1 MSKEENMTRGLVIKA
16 VASFFY
22 VEKNDEVFECR
33 ASTKLKRNRQKI
45 ITGDYV
51 EFDQKEKYIH
61 RIVERENELIRPKIA
76 NVKNDMLI
84 FSATEPNMNFG
95 LLDRMLLIMEK
106 NGLNST
112 IVITKIDLLE
122 IEELEQLKKKM
133 NYYQNI
139 GYPVLYSDLNGNVDE
154 IANTIKKDKYV
165 FTGQTGVGKS
175 TLINKLLP
183 ALNLQTQEISMA
195 LGRGKHTTR
204 EVTFYHFE
212 NSYIIDT
219 PGFSALEIN
228 LTKED
233 IRDNYV
239 DYVEYSPECRFNGCY
254 HLKEPNCAVKQAVSE
269 HPEME
274 ERYENYKKIMEELGE
289 RR

>member
-1 MSKEENMTRGLVIKA
+1 MTTGLVIKA
-16 VASFFY
+16 IASFFY
-22 VEKNDEVFECR
+22 VEKNDIVYECR

-51 EFDQKEKYIH
+51 EFDLDEKYIH
-61 RIVERENELIRPKIA
+61 KIVERDNELIRPKIA

-84 FSATEPNMNFG
+84 FSATEPKMNFG

-106 NGLNST
+106 NGLEST
-112 IVITKIDLLE
+112 IVITKVDLMSK
-122 IEELEQLKKKM
+122 EELMALKTEM
-133 NYYQNI
+133 QYYQEI
-139 GYPVLYSDLNGNVDE
+139 GYLVLYSDLNGDVSE
-154 IANTIKKDKYV
+154 IAERIKNDKYV

-183 ALNLQTQEISMA
+183 KLNLETQEISTA

-204 EVTFYHFE
+204 EVTFYHFN

-219 PGFSALEIN
+219 PGFSALDLN

-233 IRDNYV
+233 IRDHYI
-239 DYVEYSPECRFNGCY
+239 DYVELSPNCRFNGCY
-254 HLKEPNCAVKQAVSE
+254 HLKEPDCAVKMAVE
-269 HPEME
+269 NNPKMQQ
-274 ERYENYKKIMEELGE
+274 RYENYQKIMEEL
-289 RR
+289 

>member
-1 MSKEENMTRGLVIKA
+1 MTTGLVIKA
-16 VASFFY
+16 IASFFY
-22 VEKNDEVFECR
+22 VEKNDVVYECR
-33 ASTKLKRNRQKI
+33 ARTKLKRNRQKI

-51 EFDQKEKYIH
+51 EFDLEEKYIH
-61 RIVERENELIRPKIA
+61 KIIDRENVLIRPKIA

-84 FSATEPNMNFG
+84 FSATEPKMNFG

-106 NGLNST
+106 NGLDST
-112 IVITKIDLLE
+112 IVITKVDLLTTDE
-122 IEELEQLKKKM
+122 YTNLKNELE
-133 NYYQNI
+133 YYQEI
-139 GYPVLYSDLNGNVDE
+139 GYKVLYSDLTGDVSE
-154 IANTIKKDKYV
+154 IADTIKNDKYV

-183 ALNLQTQEISMA
+183 ALNLQTQEISLA

-204 EVTFYHFE
+204 EVTFYHFQ

-219 PGFSALEIN
+219 PGFSALDLN

-239 DYVEYSPECRFNGCY
+239 DYVEISPECRFNGCY
-254 HLKEPNCAVKQAVSE
+254 HLKEPDCAVKAAVAQ
-269 HPEME
+269 
-274 ERYENYKKIMEELGE
+274 NKKMQKPSQCDIKKEIFW
-289 RR
+289 

>member
-1 MSKEENMTRGLVIKA
+1 MTTGLVIKA
-16 VASFFY
+16 IASFFY
-22 VEKNDEVFECR
+22 VEKNDIVYECR

-51 EFDQKEKYIH
+51 EFDLDEKYIH
-61 RIVERENELIRPKIA
+61 KIVERENELIRPKIA

-84 FSATEPNMNFG
+84 FSATEPKMNFG

-106 NGLNST
+106 NGLEST
-112 IVITKIDLLE
+112 IVITKVDLMSK
-122 IEELEQLKKKM
+122 EELMALKM
-133 NYYQNI
+133 EMQYYQEI
-139 GYPVLYSDLNGNVDE
+139 GYLVLYSDLNGDVNE
-154 IANTIKKDKYV
+154 IAERIKNDKYV

-183 ALNLQTQEISMA
+183 KLNLETQEISTA

-204 EVTFYHFE
+204 EVTFYHFN

-219 PGFSALEIN
+219 PGFSALDLN

-233 IRDNYV
+233 IRDHYI
-239 DYVEYSPECRFNGCY
+239 DYVELSPNCRFNGCY
-254 HLKEPNCAVKQAVSE
+254 HLKEPDCAVKMAVE
-269 HPEME
+269 NDPKMQQ
-274 ERYENYKKIMEELGE
+274 RYENYKKIMEEL
-289 RR
+289 

>member
-1 MSKEENMTRGLVIKA
+1 MTTGLVIKA

-22 VEKNDEVFECR
+22 VEKNDIVYECR

-51 EFDQKEKYIH
+51 EFDLAEKYIH
-61 RIVERENELIRPKIA
+61 KIVERENELIRPKIA

-84 FSATEPNMNFG
+84 FSATEPKMNFG

-106 NGLNST
+106 NGLDST
-112 IVITKIDLLE
+112 IVITKIDLMSK
-122 IEELEQLKKKM
+122 EELIALKAQM
-133 NYYQNI
+133 QYYQEI
-139 GYPVLYSDLNGNVDE
+139 GYLVLYSDLNGDVSE
-154 IANTIKKDKYV
+154 IAERIKNDKYV

-183 ALNLQTQEISMA
+183 KLNLETQEISTA

-204 EVTFYHFE
+204 EVTFYHFN

-219 PGFSALEIN
+219 PGFSALDLN

-233 IRDNYV
+233 IRDHYI
-239 DYVEYSPECRFNGCY
+239 DYVELSSNCRFNGCY
-254 HLKEPNCAVKQAVSE
+254 HLKEPDCAVKAEVENNPKMQQ
-269 HPEME
+269 
-274 ERYENYKKIMEELGE
+274 RYENYKKIMEEL
-289 RR
+289 